1 MYFLAIIIG
10 CIVGLLVH
18 FSIVYVSYLL
28 AARKYCTQQSSLLK
42 AAGVVTLIASLV
54 TTATNML
61 EQNLPIDLAAAL
73 LPTYYCGRRIL
84 KTGRRSALFASLIYG
99 GIVLVF
105 TIVLALCIDL

>member
-10 CIVGLLVH
+10 CIIGLLVH

-28 AARKYCTQQSSLLK
+28 AARKYCPQRSLLK
-42 AAGVVTLIASLV
+42 AAGVVALIASLV
-54 TTATNML
+54 SVATNML
-61 EQNLPIDLAAAL
+61 EQYLPLDLAAAL
-73 LPTYYCGRRIL
+73 LLTYFCGRRIL

>member
-1 MYFLAIIIG
+1 MYLLALIIG

-28 AARKYCTQQSSLLK
+28 AARKYCAQSSLLK

-61 EQNLPIDLAAAL
+61 EQNLPVDLAAAL
-73 LPTYYCGRRIL
+73 LLTYYCGRRIL
-84 KTGRRSALFASLIYG
+84 KTGRLSALFAALIYG